1 MTKRK
6 VETIMIRIVID
17 SGTDQNEWLREKYA
31 YKFIPLSVIMD
42 EKDYLD
48 EKQVTLED
56 VHSYMRAGN
65 FPKTSQISPTDAK
78 EVFEECRKN
87 GEEVIYITL
96 FKELS
101 GTYQVA
107 HNVAQEYKETHPEFK
122 LAIVD
127 SLGAAGGASLLAI
140 QALEMVEAGYTFEE
154 IVEETK
160 WSAAHI
166 EYGFTVDDMNWLAK
180 GGRLPKAVGMVGSAL
195 KVKPYLTLNEKG
207 IEKKGLV
214 RGQDRVYSKIV
225 KDVQNGV
232 NEFKDQLIAISHV
245 GHKENA
251 RMIQEKIQEAMPEA
265 KTQIFEIGAVLA
277 AHLGIGAVG
286 VFYMTERPEK
296 YVDVKD

>member
-1 MTKRK
+1 
-6 VETIMIRIVID
+6 MIRIVID
-17 SGTDQNEWLREKYA
+17 SGTDQNKWLRERYD

-42 EKDYLD
+42 DKAYID
-48 EKQVTLED
+48 EKEVSLED

-65 FPKTSQISPTDAK
+65 FPKTSQISPADAK

-107 HNVAQEYKETHPEFK
+107 YNVAQEYKESHPEFK

-127 SLGAAGGASLLAI
+127 SLGGAGGASILAI
-140 QALEMVEAGYTFEE
+140 QALEMVRAGYNFEE
-154 IVEETK
+154 IVEQVK
-160 WSAAHI
+160 WNADRV

-214 RGQDRVYSKIV
+214 RGQDRVYSRMV
-225 KDVQNGV
+225 KDVKDGV
-232 NEFKDQLIAISHV
+232 EAFKDQLISISHV
-245 GHKENA
+245 GHKANA
-251 RMIQEKIQEAMPEA
+251 QMIEEKLKEAIPEA

-286 VFYMTERPEK
+286 VFYMTERPEN
-296 YVDVKD
+296 YVDIEL